1 MNFLTIAKQEV
12 KYVFQTAFG
21 FAVFTIIFALLG
33 SYFFTALTGYLDL
46 AYPKDNA
53 VHFAGVSAFSH
64 LVVGYIGSIKN
75 ILMMMVP
82 IMTMRCFAEEKK
94 QSTYDLL
101 VSYPIKPWEIFIGK
115 FLGQWILLQGLL
127 TSAFLFLLLI
137 YWRGTLYL
145 PQVFAVYLGYSLFF
159 TVYVAFGVLMS
170 LQTENQIVAAI
181 LTYTLVLCAIVLQYM
196 AFVLPMPWNRVFA
209 NFLLVAHL
217 ETFQNGIIFLGDVLS
232 YLVLLVLFLFLGV
245 QKLGRHHYR

>member
-1 MNFLTIAKQEV
+1 MNFLTIAKQEI

-21 FAVFTIIFALLG
+21 FAVFTIIFALIG
-33 SYFFTALTGYLDL
+33 SYFFSALTGYLDL
-46 AYPKDNA
+46 AYPKDNS
-53 VHFAGVSAFSH
+53 VRIAGVSAYVH
-64 LVVGYIGSIKN
+64 LTTIYLDNVKN
-75 ILMMMVP
+75 ILLMMVP
-82 IMTMRCFAEEKK
+82 IMTMRNFAEEKK

-101 VSYPIKPWEIFIGK
+101 VSYPVKPWEIFIGK
-115 FLGQWILLQGLL
+115 FLGQWVLLQGLL
-127 TSAFLFLLLI
+127 TCAFLFLSI
-137 YWRGTLYL
+137 VYWRGTLYL

-181 LTYTLVLCAIVLQYM
+181 LTYTLVAFAILLQYM
-196 AFVLPMPWNRVFA
+196 AFVLPDPWNRVFA

-217 ETFQNGIIFLGDVLS
+217 DTFQKGIIFLGDVLS
-232 YLVLLVLFLFLGV
+232 YLVLVILFLYLGI